1 MKKKIYFITGS
12 RAEYGQFSFFLQEL
26 NKQKKISLGIIV
38 TGMHLYKKFGYTY
51 KEIVKDKLKILKK
64 IDIKSSEDKVLT
76 VPNSTALGINK
87 FAKFF
92 ENNRPDFV
100 CIPCDRFEMLS
111 PAIAAHFLNIP
122 VIHFYGGETSEGSQD
137 NTTRNIISQ
146 VATYHF
152 VSHPTCKKKIIQ
164 MGKNEKNIFCIG
176 AISLD
181 NIKFL
186 KLIKRNQI
194 LEELNIPLSKK
205 KIILVTFHPVTID
218 SSSTKIELD
227 ALLEALNKFKDLFLL
242 IFTMPNNDT
251 GHKYIIN
258 RINLFC
264 KNNSNCFF
272 FDSLGQKK
280 YFSLIKISNLVV
292 GNSSSLL
299 YEVPAFEKM
308 SINVGIRQKN
318 RLFGN
323 SVINVQAK
331 KDLIYK
337 AIKKYI
343 IYKKMVYNPFKK
355 SSSIKNALTIIK
367 NIKYKKYVRK
377 NIH

>member
-76 VPNSTALGINK
+76 VSNSTALGINK

-111 PAIAAHFLNIP
+111 PAIAAHFLNIQ

-146 VATYHF
+146 IATYHF
-152 VSHPTCKKKIIQ
+152 VSHAMHKKKIIQ
-164 MGKNEKNIFCIG
+164 MGKNKKNIFNIG
-176 AISLD
+176 AISLN
-181 NIKFL
+181 NIKLL
-186 KLIKRNQI
+186 KFFKRNQI
-194 LEELNIPLSKK
+194 LKELNIPFSKK
-205 KIILVTFHPVTID
+205 KVILVTFHPVTINTW
-218 SSSTKIELD
+218 STKIELNALLD
-227 ALLEALNKFKDLFLL
+227 ALSKFKDLFLI
-242 IFTMPNNDT
+242 IFTMPNNDV
-251 GHKYIIN
+251 GHKYIID

-264 KNNSNCFF
+264 KNNSDCYF

-280 YFSLIKISNLVV
+280 YFSLIKISNLVI

-299 YEVPAFEKM
+299 YEVPAFKKI

-343 IYKKMVYNPFKK
+343 IYKKNVYNPFKK
-355 SSSIKNALTIIK
+355 SSSIKKALTIIK
-367 NIKYKKYVRK
+367 NIKY
-377 NIH
+377 

>member
-1 MKKKIYFITGS
+1 MKKKFYFITGS

-76 VPNSTALGINK
+76 APNSTALGINK

-137 NTTRNIISQ
+137 DATRNIISQ
-146 VATYHF
+146 IATYHF
-152 VSHPTCKKKIIQ
+152 VSHPIHKKKIIQ

-186 KLIKRNQI
+186 KLFKRNQI
-194 LEELNIPLSKK
+194 LEELNIPFSKK
-205 KIILVTFHPVTID
+205 KIILVTFHPVTIN
-218 SSSTKIELD
+218 SWSTKIELK
-227 ALLEALNKFKDLFLL
+227 ALLDALNKLKDLFLI
-242 IFTMPNNDT
+242 IFTMPNNDV
-251 GHKYIIN
+251 GHKYIID

-264 KNNSNCFF
+264 KNNSDCYF

-280 YFSLIKISNLVV
+280 YFSLIKASNLII

-299 YEVPAFEKM
+299 YEVPAFEKI

-337 AIKKYI
+337 AIKKYV
-343 IYKKMVYNPFKK
+343 IYKKKVYNPFKK
-355 SSSIKNALTIIK
+355 SSSIKKALTIIK
-367 NIKYKKYVRK
+367 NIKY
-377 NIH
+377 